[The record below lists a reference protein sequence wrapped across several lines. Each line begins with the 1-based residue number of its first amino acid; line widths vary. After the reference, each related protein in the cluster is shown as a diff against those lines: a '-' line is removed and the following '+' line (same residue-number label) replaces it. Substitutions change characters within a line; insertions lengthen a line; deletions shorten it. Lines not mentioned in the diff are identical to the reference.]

1 MYKINDHYVDKHYLN
16 SITKWL
22 LVTNPIYWPSL
33 RLEFH
38 INLKKKAK
46 NVFHINVTC
55 YHFLMEKK
63 KKKLNTTQHQKVK
76 TAPKENWDL
85 VSQ

>member
-1 MYKINDHYVDKHYLN
+1 
-16 SITKWL
+16 
-22 LVTNPIYWPSL
+22 
-33 RLEFH
+33 
-38 INLKKKAK
+38 
-46 NVFHINVTC
+46 
-55 YHFLMEKK
+55 MEKK